1 MIYPDVQNI
10 THEKLDKLRA
20 EYVANNHIDSSLAA
34 KLDVKRGLRN
44 ADGTGVLAGLTNI
57 CDVVGYERDENGEPN
72 PIDGKLIYRGIDLD
86 EIVAEAIKNDRFLYE
101 EIVWLLLMGT
111 LPNAEQLNAF
121 KDLLETHRE
130 LPEGFAVTQI
140 MSAPSPNIMNKI
152 ARSVLAMYSYD
163 EAAEDQSLENIIKQS
178 LNLIAEMPTLMV
190 YAYQTLLHVYRHE
203 SQYFHYP
210 KAGLSTAE
218 HILATYRP
226 NQQFT
231 HEEAKLLD
239 LCLVVHADHGGGNN
253 SAFTTRVVSS
263 TGSDTYSAIASAIL
277 SLKGAKHG
285 GANLRVIEQLDDI
298 LREVKDVSN
307 EAQMKDYL
315 RGIIL
320 KEKGDGAG
328 LIYGMGHAIYTKSDP
343 RAKILKKHSQKLAID
358 KGYERE
364 YVALTQIEKLTPEVF
379 AEVKGKS
386 KQLCANVDLYSGLV
400 YRILGIAEELYTPIF
415 AISRVAGWCAHR
427 IEEIEFGGRIIRPAY
442 KYVGERREYVEL
454 DQRI

>member
-1 MIYPDVQNI
+1 MIYPDVKDI
-10 THEKLDKLRA
+10 TAAQLERLRE
-20 EYVANNHIDSSLAA
+20 EYRANNKIDSKLAE

-57 CDVVGYERDENGEPN
+57 CDVIGYVRDESGDPK
-72 PIDGKLIYRGIDLD
+72 PAKGKLLYRGINLESIVD
-86 EIVAEAIKNDRFLYE
+86 EAVKNDRFLYE
-101 EIVWLLLMGT
+101 EIVWLLLMGA
-111 LPNAEQLNAF
+111 LPNEERLNKF
-121 KDLLETHRE
+121 KELLESHRE

-140 MSAPSPNIMNKI
+140 MSAPSPSIMNKI

-163 EAAEDQSLENIIKQS
+163 ENAEDASLGNIIKQS
-178 LNLIAEMPTLMV
+178 VNLIAEMPTLMV
-190 YAYQTLLHVYRHE
+190 YAYQTLLHVYRHQ

-226 NQQFT
+226 DQNFT

-239 LCLVVHADHGGGNN
+239 LCMVVHADHGGGNN

-263 TGSDTYSAIASAIL
+263 TGSDTYSAIASAVL

-285 GANLRVIEQLDDI
+285 GANLRVMHQLDEM
-298 LREVKDVSN
+298 LEVVTNVEDDEQVKN
-307 EAQMKDYL
+307 YL
-315 RGIIL
+315 RKIIK
-320 KEKGDGAG
+320 KEAGDRSG

-343 RAKILKKHSQKLAID
+343 RAQILKKHSQKLAQD
-358 KGYERE
+358 HGFEKE
-364 YVALTQIEKLTPEVF
+364 YVALCQIEKLTPSVF
-379 AEVKGKS
+379 EEMKGNK
-386 KQLCANVDLYSGLV
+386 KEICANVDLYSGLV

-427 IEEIEFGGRIIRPAY
+427 LEEIESSNRIIRPAY
-442 KYVGERREYVEL
+442 KYVGEERDYVDLDKRR
-454 DQRI
+454 

>member
-1 MIYPDVQNI
+1 MIYPDVKDI
-10 THEKLDKLRA
+10 TATQLQRLRE
-20 EYVANNHIDSSLAA
+20 EYRANNHIDPKLAE

-57 CDVVGYERDENGEPN
+57 CDVIGYVRDEDGN
-72 PIDGKLIYRGIDLD
+72 PIPAEGKLLFRGIDLTSIID
-86 EIVAEAIKNDRFLYE
+86 EAIKNDRFLYE
-101 EIVWLLLMGT
+101 EVVWLLLMGA
-111 LPNAEQLNAF
+111 LPNKEHLTKF
-121 KDLLETHRE
+121 RELLESHRE

-163 EAAEDQSLENIIKQS
+163 ENAEDSSLGNIIKQS
-178 LNLIAEMPTLMV
+178 VNLIAEMPTLMV
-190 YAYQTLLHVYRHE
+190 YAYQTMLHVYRHQ

-226 NQQFT
+226 DQNFT

-239 LCLVVHADHGGGNN
+239 LCMVVHADHGGGNN

-263 TGSDTYSAIASAIL
+263 TGSDTYSAIASSVL
-277 SLKGAKHG
+277 SLKGSKHG
-285 GANLRVIEQLDDI
+285 GANLRVMHQLDDM
-298 LREVKDVSN
+298 LENVNNVENDEEVKC
-307 EAQMKDYL
+307 YL
-315 RGIIL
+315 RKIMK
-320 KEKGDGAG
+320 KEAGDGTG

-343 RAKILKKHSQKLAID
+343 RAQILKKHAKKLA
-358 KGYERE
+358 KENGFEKE
-364 YVALTQIEKLTPEVF
+364 YIALCQIEKLTPCVF
-379 AEVKGKS
+379 EEIKGRRKEI
-386 KQLCANVDLYSGLV
+386 CANVDLFSGLV

-427 IEEIEFGGRIIRPAY
+427 LEEIEFSNRIIRPAY
-442 KYVGERREYVEL
+442 KYVGNTVEYVEL
-454 DQRI
+454 EKRR

>member
-1 MIYPDVQNI
+1 MIYPDVKDI
-10 THEKLDKLRA
+10 TATQLQRLRE
-20 EYVANNHIDSSLAA
+20 EYRANNHIDPKLAE

-57 CDVVGYERDENGEPN
+57 CDVIGYVRDKDGN
-72 PIDGKLIYRGIDLD
+72 PIPAEGKLLFRGIDLTSIID
-86 EIVAEAIKNDRFLYE
+86 EAIKNDRFLYE
-101 EIVWLLLMGT
+101 EVVWLLLMGA
-111 LPNAEQLNAF
+111 LPNKEHLTKF
-121 KDLLETHRE
+121 RELLESHRE

-163 EAAEDQSLENIIKQS
+163 ENAEDSSLGNIIKQS
-178 LNLIAEMPTLMV
+178 VNLIAEMPTLMV
-190 YAYQTLLHVYRHE
+190 YAYQTMLHVYRHQ

-226 NQQFT
+226 DQNFT

-239 LCLVVHADHGGGNN
+239 LCMVVHADHGGGNN

-263 TGSDTYSAIASAIL
+263 TGSDTYSAIASSVL
-277 SLKGAKHG
+277 SLKGSKHG
-285 GANLRVIEQLDDI
+285 GANLRVMHQLDDM
-298 LREVKDVSN
+298 LENVGNVENDEEVKC
-307 EAQMKDYL
+307 YL
-315 RGIIL
+315 RKIMK
-320 KEKGDGAG
+320 KEAGDGTG

-343 RAKILKKHSQKLAID
+343 RAQILKKHAKKLA
-358 KGYERE
+358 KENGFEKE
-364 YVALTQIEKLTPEVF
+364 YIALCQIEKLTPCVF
-379 AEVKGKS
+379 EEIKGRK
-386 KQLCANVDLYSGLV
+386 KEICANVDLFSGLV

-427 IEEIEFGGRIIRPAY
+427 LEEIEFSNRIIRPAY
-442 KYVGERREYVEL
+442 KYVGSAIEYVEL
-454 DQRI
+454 EKRR

>member
-1 MIYPDVQNI
+1 MIYPDVKDI
-10 THEKLDKLRA
+10 TAAQLERLRE
-20 EYVANNHIDSSLAA
+20 EYRTNNKIDSKLAE

-57 CDVVGYERDENGEPN
+57 CDVIGYVRDEGGDPKPAE
-72 PIDGKLIYRGIDLD
+72 GKLLYRGINLESIVD
-86 EIVAEAIKNDRFLYE
+86 EAVKNDRFLYE
-101 EIVWLLLMGT
+101 EIVWLLLMGA
-111 LPNAEQLNAF
+111 LPNEERLNKF
-121 KDLLETHRE
+121 KELLESHRE

-140 MSAPSPNIMNKI
+140 MSAPSPSIMNKI

-163 EAAEDQSLENIIKQS
+163 ENAEDASLGNIIKQS
-178 LNLIAEMPTLMV
+178 VNLIAEMPTLMV
-190 YAYQTLLHVYRHE
+190 YAYQTLLHVYRHQ

-226 NQQFT
+226 DQNFT

-239 LCLVVHADHGGGNN
+239 LCMVVHADHGGGNN

-263 TGSDTYSAIASAIL
+263 TGSDTYSAIASAVL

-285 GANLRVIEQLDDI
+285 GANLRVMHQLDEM
-298 LREVKDVSN
+298 LEVVTNVEDDEQVKN
-307 EAQMKDYL
+307 YL
-315 RGIIL
+315 RKIMK
-320 KEKGDGAG
+320 KEAGDRSG

-343 RAKILKKHSQKLAID
+343 RAQILKKHSQKLAKD
-358 KGYERE
+358 HGFEKE
-364 YVALTQIEKLTPEVF
+364 YVALCQIEKLTPSVF
-379 AEVKGKS
+379 DEMKGNK
-386 KQLCANVDLYSGLV
+386 KEICANVDLYSGLV

-427 IEEIEFGGRIIRPAY
+427 LEEIEFSNRIIRPAY
-442 KYVGERREYVEL
+442 KYVGEERDYVDLDKRR
-454 DQRI
+454 